1 MIYLILSILSS
12 TLIFVIFKLFDKFK
26 IDTFQAIVANY
37 ITATCCGLISYD
49 GPVELSSVHKMDW
62 FYGAVLLGIIFI
74 TVFNLMA
81 ATTQRNGLSVAAVA
95 TKMSVAIPVIFGI
108 ILYKESTGIYK
119 IAGIIIAI
127 IAVYLTAMKNPKGV
141 SIKAKNIV
149 FPILVFIGS
158 GFIDTTLKYLE
169 TKYVDQND
177 IPIFS
182 ASIFFFAAVAGLIIM
197 SYQIIFIKKKINL
210 YNLLAGFMLGIPNY
224 FSIYFLIKAL
234 RQTSFDSS
242 SIFPINNVGIL
253 IVTTLV
259 GMLIFKE
266 KLLIKNWIGI
276 AIAIVS
282 IILIAFS
289 TQS

>member
-1 MIYLILSILSS
+1 M
-12 TLIFVIFKLFDKFK
+12 IFKLFSKFK
-26 IDTFQAIVANY
+26 VDTLQAIVANY
-37 ITATCCGLISYD
+37 ITATSCGLIAYN
-49 GPVELSSVHKMDW
+49 GPVKVSNIHTMDW
-62 FYGAVLLGIIFI
+62 FYGAMILGVIFI
-74 TVFNLMA
+74 TVFSLMA

-95 TKMSVAIPVIFGI
+95 TKMSVAIPIIFGI
-108 ILYKESTGIYK
+108 ILYKESTGFFK
-119 IAGIIIAI
+119 ITGVLIAI
-127 IAVYLTAMKNPKGV
+127 IAVYLTAIKNPKGV
-141 SIKAKNIV
+141 SIKAKNLI

-169 TKYVDQND
+169 TYYVDQD
-177 IPIFS
+177 DVPIFS
-182 ASIFFFAAVAGLIIM
+182 ASIFFFAAITGIMLI
-197 SYQIIFIKKKINL
+197 SYQIVIIGRKIYF
-210 YNLLAGFMLGIPNY
+210 YNLLAGVVLGIPNY

-253 IVTTLV
+253 IITTLV
-259 GMLIFKE
+259 GMTFFRE

-276 AIAIVS
+276 AIAVVS